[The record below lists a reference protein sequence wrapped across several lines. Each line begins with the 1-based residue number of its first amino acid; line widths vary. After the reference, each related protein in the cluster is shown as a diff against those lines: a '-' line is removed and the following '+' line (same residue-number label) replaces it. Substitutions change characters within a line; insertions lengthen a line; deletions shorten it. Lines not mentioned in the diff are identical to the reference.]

1 MLLHRRCGGKKNK
14 KKIKKTV
21 NLISTGC
28 NLNYLAMKPKGLL
41 SLERF
46 NVLLAK
52 YLLEDNLVFFF
63 DTNLRRGK
71 RCVVGK

>member
-1 MLLHRRCGGKKNK
+1 
-14 KKIKKTV
+14 
-21 NLISTGC
+21 
-28 NLNYLAMKPKGLL
+28 MKPKGLL

-63 DTNLRRGK
+63 
-71 RCVVGK
+71 

>member
-1 MLLHRRCGGKKNK
+1 MGGKKNNK
-14 KKIKKTV
+14 KNKKTE

-63 DTNLRRGK
+63 LTPI
-71 RCVVGK
+71 